1 MLTQIILP
9 ALFIYIAIK
18 MVLSVPGFLDLSP
31 LELKSGQLYPLTKPE
46 CIHVPYSTSLNKIDD
61 TTATS
66 DDK

>member
-1 MLTQIILP
+1 
-9 ALFIYIAIK
+9 